1 MGEPLG
7 GPYQIVSF
15 LWRSARPVCF
25 PFPGA
30 FAVISCRMRVR
41 CLTLVRSSPQ
51 TVRGRAGVSRPR
63 DRCRARLYAVYG
75 TLYGGVATGYRAAA
89 LPSLIYIS
97 QAQAYNV
104 ASRQSED

>member
-51 TVRGRAGVSRPR
+51 TVRGRRSTRPSVP
-63 DRCRARLYAVYG
+63 LSIVYDL
-75 TLYGGVATGYRAAA
+75 T
-89 LPSLIYIS
+89 
-97 QAQAYNV
+97 AQRFGLWTV
-104 ASRQSED
+104 QKRQR